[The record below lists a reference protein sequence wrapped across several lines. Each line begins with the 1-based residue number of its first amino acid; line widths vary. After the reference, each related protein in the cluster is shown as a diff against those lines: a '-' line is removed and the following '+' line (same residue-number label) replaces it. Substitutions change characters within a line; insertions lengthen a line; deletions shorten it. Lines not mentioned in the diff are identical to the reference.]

1 MSLICGTAVETWL
14 RIPSKRTGEDRTII
28 IISNTTTTTNNNN
41 NMVTTNKC
49 LSSNLKGE
57 TEGLLVAA
65 QEQAINSKHQKLPES
80 NMWPASGEQMQ
91 NVFTT

>member
-1 MSLICGTAVETWL
+1 MSLICRIAVETWL

-28 IISNTTTTTNNNN
+28 IISNTTTNNNN
-41 NMVTTNKC
+41 IVTTNKC

-65 QEQAINSKHQKLPES
+65 QDQAINSKHQKLPES